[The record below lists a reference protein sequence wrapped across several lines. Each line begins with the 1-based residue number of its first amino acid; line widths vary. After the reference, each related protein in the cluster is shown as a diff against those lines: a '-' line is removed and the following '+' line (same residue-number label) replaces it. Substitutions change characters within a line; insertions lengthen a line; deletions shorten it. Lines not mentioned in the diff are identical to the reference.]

1 MRRAASWGQ
10 PLHERSSPRGARTSG
25 ICAVAMDQAWDGG
38 SRCATHPWQ
47 DRGMP
52 IPRFVG
58 RFNKYV
64 TNPLARLVAGWL
76 PPFAV
81 VVHRGRVSGRVY
93 RTPVAAFR
101 SRDGLVVALTYGAGA
116 DWVRNVLKDEGCTV
130 RMLGRVREATGPV
143 GERDDQAVPRPEG
156 RHRKGR

>member
-1 MRRAASWGQ
+1 
-10 PLHERSSPRGARTSG
+10 
-25 ICAVAMDQAWDGG
+25 
-38 SRCATHPWQ
+38 
-47 DRGMP
+47 MP

-64 TNPLARLVAGWL
+64 TNPIARLVAGWL

-81 VVHRGRVSGRVY
+81 IGHRGRVSGREY

-116 DWVRNVLKDEGCTV
+116 DWVKNILKDERCTV
-130 RMLGRVREATGPV
+130 RRLGRVREATGPRIV
-143 GERDDQAVPRPEG
+143 TGPEG
-156 RHRKGR
+156 MKLVPALIRVPLTLLNVTEFLTLRTGPSRYRPAPVLRSAR